1 MRRQAAIALALTGV
15 AVCGIARGQSLT
27 DDPTFALYRQAAQAI
42 EARDFERATQLA
54 KDAVAQ
60 YPDNILAWNLLGQAA
75 MSRSAWDEAVNAFTN
90 VTRRYPGS
98 FAAQRDLGRALGHLG
113 RVDEAKAAFDAA
125 LALRPDNDDTRT
137 RLAIML
143 YDAGRRDAALPMLEA
158 LSRSTNPAHEVWVM
172 LGRTYY
178 DRGDLTAS
186 EKAYAK
192 AAALRDD
199 GATWFN
205 LGAVRARLND
215 FAGAQAAFKRA
226 AQHPEVRQQANQELD
241 KLREATK

>member
-1 MRRQAAIALALTGV
+1 MRSRVVIALMLTGV
-15 AVCGIARGQSLT
+15 AVGGTARGQSLT

-42 EARDFERATQLA
+42 EAKDFERATQLA
-54 KDAVAQ
+54 KEAVAQ

-98 FAAQRDLGRALGHLG
+98 FAAHRDLGQALGHLG

-125 LALRPDNDDTRT
+125 LALRPDNDDTRL

-143 YDAGRRDAALPMLEA
+143 YDHGRRDAALPMLEA
-158 LSRSTNPAHEVWVM
+158 LSRGSNPTPEVW
-172 LGRTYY
+172 LLLARTNY
-178 DRGDLTAS
+178 DRGDLAAS
-186 EKAYAK
+186 EKAFTK